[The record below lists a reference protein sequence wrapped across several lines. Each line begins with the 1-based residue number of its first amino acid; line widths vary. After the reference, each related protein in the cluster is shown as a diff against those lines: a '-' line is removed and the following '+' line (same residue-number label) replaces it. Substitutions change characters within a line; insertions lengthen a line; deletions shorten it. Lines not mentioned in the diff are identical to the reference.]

1 IGLYSSNAFEQFA
14 VVNRALGPLA
24 WGYWVMIACN
34 VVVPQL
40 LWFRRVRRHLAIVF
54 VISVLVNV
62 GMWLA
67 RFIIIVTSLAPSFL
81 LSSWVDY
88 VPTKIEVATLLGS
101 FGLFF
106 TAFLLFARFV
116 PMISI
121 AEVKSLLA
129 HDHRRTGEAI

>member
-1 IGLYSSNAFEQFA
+1 
-14 VVNRALGPLA
+14 
-24 WGYWVMIACN
+24 ACN
-34 VVVPQL
+34 VIAPQL
-40 LWFRRVRRHLAIVF
+40 LWSRRVRHNLAIVF
-54 VISVLVNV
+54 TISVLVNV
-62 GMWLA
+62 GMWFE
-67 RFIIIVTSLAPSFL
+67 RFIIIVTSLERSFL

-88 VPTKIEVATLLGS
+88 VPTKIEVATLIGS

-129 HDHRRTGEAI
+129 HHHRRAGEAV